1 MIAQITIYQ
10 QDELTE
16 DEVVTSVISQLQ
28 PTVIAVI
35 RATVESAGVNVAN
48 PEGLVQTIFVELR
61 PVVLQSVETSLQSS
75 SSPVSFDAQ
84 SLTERILIKLTPFV
98 REGVQQ
104 ELIARSRQ
112 VHDPN
117 VSIDT
122 LAVDCT
128 QGPFLF
134 NS

>member
-84 SLTERILIKLTPFV
+84 SLTERILIELTPFV

-112 VHDPN
+112 IPTYFWYQIQ
-117 VSIDT
+117 S
-122 LAVDCT
+122 
-128 QGPFLF
+128 
-134 NS
+134 